1 MGCSSDII
9 SEDKIEDIIRKFNL
23 LYNSKHEDNTEIDSF
38 SEEISLLNIE
48 QEGFISLC
56 SLKLKNL
63 EILYLNNN
71 NIGNIETLENFYAPK
86 LKYLDLSYNKIKN
99 IAIFKKVKFPLEHLD
114 LSNNVI
120 NNIDVFIDE
129 NILKQ
134 LKNILLN
141 NNDFDFND
149 KNNNIIK
156 QLYKRA
162 SINNSELCE
171 KSDIDN
177 NVDIELK
184 KIKTVKKEDSLVNLP
199 YNDKNYEVALQ
210 KIKEINNNL
219 KTNFG
224 IYEKDVIFKM
234 KTIKNISQS
243 DESIINDF
251 QIYLSNLKSSV
262 INFKTKPLY
271 DVKIRKVK
279 TMKNK

>member
-9 SEDKIEDIIRKFNL
+9 SEDKNEDMISKFNL
-23 LYNSKHEDNTEIDSF
+23 LYNNKHEDNTEIVSF
-38 SEEISLLNIE
+38 SEEITLLNIE
-48 QEGFISLC
+48 QKGFFSLC
-56 SLKLKNL
+56 SLKLNNL
-63 EILYLNNN
+63 QILYLNYN
-71 NIGNIETLENFYAPK
+71 NIENIETLENFYAPK

-129 NILKQ
+129 NTLKQ
-134 LKNILLN
+134 LKNIFLN

-162 SINNSELCE
+162 SINNSELFE
-171 KSDIDN
+171 KSDIVN

-262 INFKTKPLY
+262 ITFKTKPLY
-271 DVKIRKVK
+271 EVKIPRAK